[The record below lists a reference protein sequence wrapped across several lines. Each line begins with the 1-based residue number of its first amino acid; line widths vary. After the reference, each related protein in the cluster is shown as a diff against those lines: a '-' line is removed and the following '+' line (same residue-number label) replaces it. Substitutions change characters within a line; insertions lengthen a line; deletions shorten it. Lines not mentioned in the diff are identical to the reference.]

1 MTNVKLLFLRVNN
14 SLQSR
19 YKTFLVNQRAQRKRY
34 RSQFMNLGHPKVVIW
49 IFGCQRSGTTFLENI
64 FRQDLDSVVFGEF
77 SQLTISPD
85 KTVLS
90 DLDKVHS
97 IVEAQNAKYAV
108 IRPLFEADRA
118 IELLDLFPNSV
129 GVWLFR
135 DCPHV
140 VDSMLTK
147 WKDRFFEI
155 SKQNESDG
163 NGKWRLEEKARSIQS
178 QVRETSA
185 VDPVAEAYARYW
197 LLRNQIPFDL
207 SLASDERCLFISYSQ
222 LVSDPETSVK
232 RIMDRAGMNGLWR
245 DFKADAQTSRI
256 ARPVEP
262 EISADTLRQ
271 CEQVYRR
278 LEEFAQ

>member
-34 RSQFMNLGHPKVVIW
+34 RSQFMNLGYPKVVIW

-90 DLDKVHS
+90 DLETVHE
-97 IVEAQNAKYAV
+97 IVESQNAKYAV
-108 IRPLFEADRA
+108 IRPLFESDRA
-118 IELLDLFPNSV
+118 ADLLNLFPNSV

-140 VDSMLTK
+140 VNSMIRK
-147 WKDRFFEI
+147 WGGNFFER
-155 SKQNESDG
+155 SREVESDQRG
-163 NGKWRLEEKARSIQS
+163 MWRLEETNQS
-178 QVRETSA
+178 LSVAAQIA
-185 VDPVAEAYARYW
+185 VPNDPLAEMYARFW
-197 LLRNQIPFDL
+197 LARNLIPFHT
-207 SLASDERCLFISYSQ
+207 SLHQDRRMVFMSYHQ
-222 LVSDPETSVK
+222 LVSSPHGNMEKLLKKAGMPGVWQDFNPDADTSGLERSVDLMITEET
-232 RIMDRAGMNGLWR
+232 RAGYTDWMR
-245 DFKADAQTSRI
+245 DEK
-256 ARPVEP
+256 
-262 EISADTLRQ
+262 
-271 CEQVYRR
+271 
-278 LEEFAQ
+278 